1 MSMRKSEILS
11 LVAGAAM
18 VLASGVASAEEHIV
32 KAVVTNWDPLVVFVK
47 PGDTVRWTNMAGH
60 DTANVEGM
68 IPEGATAWHSK
79 MGEELVMQF
88 DKPGAYIYKC
98 TPHVS
103 AGMVGAIVV
112 GDGAPGNLAQID
124 AALETVPDAKNMVA
138 RAIRKMKME
147 LEKRGGS

>member
-1 MSMRKSEILS
+1 MRKSEILS

-18 VLASGVASAEEHIV
+18 VVAAGASSAEEHVV

-47 PGDTVRWTNMAGH
+47 PGDTIRWTNMAGH
-60 DTANVEGM
+60 DTASVEGM
-68 IPEGATAWHSK
+68 LPEGAATWHSK
-79 MGEELVMQF
+79 MGEEVVMQF
-88 DKPGAYIYKC
+88 DTPGAYIYKC

-112 GDGAPGNLAQID
+112 GDGSPGNLAQID

-147 LEKRGGS
+147 LEKRGGG

>member
-1 MSMRKSEILS
+1 MRKSKILG
-11 LVAGAAM
+11 LIAGAVA
-18 VLASGVASAEEHIV
+18 VASVHTAAAEEHVV
-32 KAVVTNWDPLVVFVK
+32 KAVVTNWDPLVVFIK
-47 PGDTVRWTNMAGH
+47 PGDSIRWTNMAGH
-60 DTANVEGM
+60 DSASVEGM
-68 IPEGATAWHSK
+68 IPEGAATWHSK
-79 MGEELVMQF
+79 MGEEVVMTF

-112 GDGAPGNLAQID
+112 GDGSPENLAQID

-147 LEKRGGS
+147 LEKRGGG